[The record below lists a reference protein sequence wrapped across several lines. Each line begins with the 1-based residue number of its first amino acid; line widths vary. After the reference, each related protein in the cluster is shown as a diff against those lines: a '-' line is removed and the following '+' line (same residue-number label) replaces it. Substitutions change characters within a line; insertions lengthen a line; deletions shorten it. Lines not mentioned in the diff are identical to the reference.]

1 MTEMRF
7 ETKAP
12 TGLPENKAATFGTE
26 AVLDELFSGFC
37 IGK

>member
-1 MTEMRF
+1 LTALDEL
-7 ETKAP
+7 
-12 TGLPENKAATFGTE
+12 TGHVTTD